1 MPSNVVGDAMNS
13 LFFAKNNMAPSLLNP
28 AQDKCYSANSN
39 QASLPPPT
47 MQYFIPQVI
56 IIYIN

>member
-1 MPSNVVGDAMNS
+1 MDLKKREWFMPSNVVGDAMNS

-39 QASLPPPT
+39 
-47 MQYFIPQVI
+47 
-56 IIYIN
+56 